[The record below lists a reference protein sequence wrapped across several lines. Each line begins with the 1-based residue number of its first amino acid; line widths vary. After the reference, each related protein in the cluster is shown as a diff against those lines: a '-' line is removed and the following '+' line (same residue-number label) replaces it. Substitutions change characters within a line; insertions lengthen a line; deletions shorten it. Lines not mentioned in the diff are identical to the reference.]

1 MSHNGIFHF
10 TGFTCL
16 DLNDFGYDNSS
27 GADDLFNGSN
37 NGENTGFGLQNYQ
50 YAGPRNVDNSSYLQ
64 PQEVGSS
71 SRHYTG
77 MEDLGGMNGLQHL
90 NDPMTAPTTLYPG
103 KKVSHYEG
111 ESYSTFSK

>member
-37 NGENTGFGLQNYQ
+37 NGENTGFGLQNY
-50 YAGPRNVDNSSYLQ
+50 
-64 PQEVGSS
+64 
-71 SRHYTG
+71 
-77 MEDLGGMNGLQHL
+77 
-90 NDPMTAPTTLYPG
+90 
-103 KKVSHYEG
+103 
-111 ESYSTFSK
+111 